1 MAYISLVHSQKHVDL
16 ILFLWHCVSMSISCG
31 ESLTDSQAAAFFFS
45 PEQPL
50 QRQYE
55 ALRAFFVEEI
65 PSAEAAQRFSYSPG
79 AFRVLVYQFRHDPE
93 KRSAFFRQIQ
103 RGPRSA
109 PARDRARESAVA
121 LRKRNL
127 SVYDIQRDL
136 AGTGHRISINALTVL
151 LREEGFARLPRR
163 RDEERPATLTPDS
176 AEIADVRQLDLSP
189 RSFRTTAAGLFLFL
203 PLLEG
208 IDFQRVVEAGR
219 LPGSRMIPAALAV
232 RSLLALKLLG
242 VERKSHVME
251 LVFDPAI
258 ALFAGLN
265 VVPKRSYLA
274 AYSSRVDHRANLRLM
289 DAWFEQIE
297 GIGLPHGTSLD
308 LDFHTVPANTDT
320 EPLEKHY
327 VSSRSRRQQGI
338 LVFLARDA
346 EQRVFRYANA
356 GIPKAEQADEIL
368 RFIEFWKRHT
378 GELPAELIFDSQ
390 LTTHENLSQLNQ
402 QGIFFITLRRRSRK
416 LLGEIYSR
424 PASAWQRI
432 TLDSL
437 TRTFRT
443 PRVLDEYVTM
453 KGYDGL
459 LRQLTVI
466 DLGHE
471 EPTVI
476 VTNNLK
482 VGQAALI
489 TRYAQRMLI
498 ENNISEAIQFFHMD
512 ALSSMVG
519 LKVDFDLQVTLM
531 ASSLYRLMARRIGRE
546 YERAQPKTIFRNLL
560 DLSGKVEIETARV
573 IVTIDKRAH
582 NPYLV
587 ASGLA
592 DRPTKMPWFGN
603 KQLLIRF
610 A

>member
-1 MAYISLVHSQKHVDL
+1 MDSSTRDVITPVD
-16 ILFLWHCVSMSISCG
+16 
-31 ESLTDSQAAAFFFS
+31 AAAFFLS
-45 PEQPL
+45 PQPPL

-55 ALRAFFVEEI
+55 ALRAFFVEQI
-65 PSAEAAQRFSYSPG
+65 PSAQAARRFAYSPG
-79 AFRVLVYQFRHDPE
+79 GFRVLAYQFRHDPQM
-93 KRSAFFRQIQ
+93 RAAFFPPRP
-103 RGPRSA
+103 RGARSA
-109 PARDRARESAVA
+109 PARDRVRDLAVA

-127 SVYDIQRDL
+127 SVYDIQREL
-136 AGTGHRISINALTVL
+136 AAAGHRISINALSVL
-151 LREEGFARLPRR
+151 MREEGFARLPRR
-163 RDEERPATLTPDS
+163 RDEERPATVKPEI
-176 AEIADVRQLDLSP
+176 AEIADVRHLDLSP
-189 RSFRTTAAGLFLFL
+189 RSFRTAVAGLFLFV

-208 IDFQRVVEAGR
+208 VDLGRVVQAGR
-219 LPGSRMIPAALAV
+219 LPGSKMIPAEPAV

-242 VERKSHVME
+242 AERKSHVMD
-251 LVFDPAI
+251 LVFDPAV

-289 DAWFEQIE
+289 DAWFEQVE
-297 GIGLPHGTSLD
+297 QVGLAHGSSLD
-308 LDFHTVPANTDT
+308 LDFHTVPANTSV

-356 GIPKAEQADEIL
+356 GIPKAGQSDEIL

-378 GELPAELIFDSQ
+378 GQLPEELIFDSQ
-390 LTTHENLSQLNQ
+390 LTTHENLSELNQ
-402 QGIFFITLRRRSRK
+402 MGIGFITLRRRSRK
-416 LLGEIYSR
+416 MLGEIYSR
-424 PASAWQRI
+424 PPADWQRI

-437 TRTFRT
+437 TRTYRT
-443 PRVLDEYVTM
+443 PRVLDEMITLQ
-453 KGYDGL
+453 GYDGL

-471 EPTVI
+471 EPTVL
-476 VTNNLK
+476 VTNHLK
-482 VGQAALI
+482 PSPATLI

-498 ENNISEAIQFFHMD
+498 ENNISESIQFFHLD

-519 LKVDFDLQVTLM
+519 LKVDFDLQLTLM

-560 DLSGKVEIETARV
+560 DVSAKVDVEARRV
-573 IVTIDKRAH
+573 VVTLDKRAH

-592 DRPTKMPWFGN
+592 DKPTPMPWFGN

>member
-1 MAYISLVHSQKHVDL
+1 MATSSEH
-16 ILFLWHCVSMSISCG
+16 G
-31 ESLTDSQAAAFFFS
+31 LTDSQAATFFRS
-45 PEQPL
+45 PQQPL
-50 QRQYE
+50 HRQYE
-55 ALRAFFVEEI
+55 ALRAFFVEDL
-65 PSAEAAQRFSYSPG
+65 PSAESAQLFGYSPG
-79 AFRVLVYQFRHDPE
+79 SFRVLCHQFRHDPE
-93 KRSAFFRQIQ
+93 KRSAFFRQPP
-103 RGPRSA
+103 RGAPPA
-109 PARDRARESAVA
+109 PARDPVRELVVA
-121 LRKRNL
+121 MRKRNL

-136 AGTGHRISINALTVL
+136 AEAGRRISINALTVL

-163 RDEERPATLTPDS
+163 RDEERPATLKADS
-176 AEIADVRQLDLSP
+176 AEVADVRELDLSP
-189 RSFRTTAAGLFLFL
+189 RSFRTTVAGLFLFV

-208 IDFQRVVEAGR
+208 IDFHRVVEAGR
-219 LPGSRMIPAALAV
+219 LPGSRMVPAELAV

-265 VVPKRSYLA
+265 AVPKRSYLA

-308 LDFHTVPANTDT
+308 LDFHTVPANTAT

-368 RFIEFWKRHT
+368 RFIEFWERHT

-390 LTTHENLSQLNQ
+390 LTTHENLSKLNQ

-416 LLGEIYSR
+416 MLGEIYSR

-443 PRVLDEYVTM
+443 PRVLDEYVTL

-519 LKVDFDLQVTLM
+519 LKVDFDLQLTLM

-560 DLSGKVEIETARV
+560 DLSARVEIETARV
-573 IVTIDKRAH
+573 IVTMDKRAH

-592 DRPTKMPWFGN
+592 DKPATMPWFGN